1 MGFKHSGKLHKWTTY
16 NKTVEQQLAIDDSH
30 IRWSLIGP
38 DGVIEIRAERATGGL
53 LHAPLRAEM
62 QKRVE
67 ETMLARIEVKH
78 FDKNGQLVFSSIGDC
93 AAMEVFGDLERLL
106 NIR

>member
-1 MGFKHSGKLHKWTTY
+1 
-16 NKTVEQQLAIDDSH
+16 
-30 IRWSLIGP
+30 
-38 DGVIEIRAERATGGL
+38 
-53 LHAPLRAEM
+53 M

-67 ETMLARIEVKH
+67 ESMLAKIEVKH
-78 FDKNGQLVFSSIGDC
+78 LDKNGKLLFASIGDC